1 MNINVPKPQSVSF
14 FVPVGMGVLAQ
25 MFCAGLLMAIT
36 AIGFTSTGQHNTIG
50 QTSSLTASATLNSE
64 GAAADSPSI
73 PKNETLLAA
82 TSDPAV
88 SAVANTDPPMDQDS
102 SDTPANP
109 PTQPS
114 AEIAAA
120 PRGTPAEVQPVAA
133 GKPLDD
139 VRNKS
144 RTLPIAGEGVP
155 NEIALCLIRAS
166 DPTKVDLEL
175 LGGEF
180 AMPEELTVKVDRLS
194 SDEKSCVWRVTHV
207 SAVGLVRT
215 QDVGEFL
222 LKDQQFS
229 FRWLKDADKGKLPF
243 CRLRISADSD
253 IEVCDLWS
261 SVHSPALRVSFTKS
275 SQTMDPFVARGV
287 KLPPAELLQLA
298 LTFEGWPEHKRTGD
312 TLVLNET
319 LEIVFPDEDLDRVP
333 EDDSA
338 RNLLKILLTLK
349 VIDGQPAV
357 HAAYAT
363 NVPEARQ
370 GNARARKPYDYFPK
384 DLSHKDLENL
394 SSKIEKESD
403 KYQQEL
409 HRLGERLN
417 ALQDQQAKLSDQVD
431 AGVAQA
437 QSQLDATVV
446 KIKLTEKQQAQAE
459 ELSEVFSAAVAA
471 MKQLSEL
478 IDDIEGK
485 GHLHFQLTRPLG
497 GSESDVVIS
506 SSVNAA
512 AEQAGRVP

>member
-194 SDEKSCVWRVTHV
+194 SDEKSCVWRVTQV

-243 CRLRISADSD
+243 CRLKISADSD
-253 IEVCDLWS
+253 SEVCDLWS
-261 SVHSPALRVSFTKS
+261 SVHSPALQVRFSKS
-275 SQTMDPFVARGV
+275 NQTMDPFVARGV
-287 KLPPAELLQLA
+287 KLPPAELLQLD
-298 LTFEGWPEHKRTGD
+298 LTFEGWPEHERTGD

-319 LEIVFPDEDLDRVP
+319 LEILFPEEDSD
-333 EDDSA
+333 

-349 VIDGQPAV
+349 AEGGQLAV
-357 HAAYAT
+357 HAAFFT
-363 NVPEARQ
+363 EVPEYREGSA
-370 GNARARKPYDYFPK
+370 K
-384 DLSHKDLENL
+384 DGVKYKDVKKELSHQDFERLRKKMET
-394 SSKIEKESD
+394 ESG
-403 KYQQEL
+403 KYQKEL
-409 HRLGERLN
+409 DRLSTRLN
-417 ALQDQQAKLSDQVD
+417 DLQNSP
-431 AGVAQA
+431 
-437 QSQLDATVV
+437 SATLAE
-446 KIKLTEKQQAQAE
+446 IQRTEKQHSQAE
-459 ELSEVFSAAVAA
+459 ELSDVFSAADAA
-471 MKQLSEL
+471 MKQLSRL
-478 IDDIEGK
+478 IDEIEENG
-485 GHLHFQLTRPLG
+485 LIHFQLTRPLG
-497 GSESDVVIS
+497 GVESDVVIS

-512 AEQAGRVP
+512 AVEAGRVP